1 MSYMYIVPLEYW
13 EPHDY
18 ICCIVKQNN
27 QSCISTAKLKDNTRE
42 KLQRSIIVDKSSNN
56 YKKMKKS
63 YDLMTKTNNTYV
75 YTQLHPMIFPFTNK
89 TFLTAYTKF

>member
-1 MSYMYIVPLEYW
+1 MSYMYIVPHEYR

-42 KLQRSIIVDKSSNN
+42 KLQCSITGNKSSNS

-63 YDLMTKTNNTYV
+63 YDLMTKTNNTHV
-75 YTQLHPMIFPFTNK
+75 YTQLHPMIFLFTDQ
-89 TFLTAYTKF
+89 TFLRAYTKF